1 MPTWNDPSPLTNPFT
16 VRRYGNFNTG
26 KASAGGYISHTHDKN
41 LTVPNQDIPY
51 NGSPEWYAMQSRN
64 KLTVPNQDVPAGDQT
79 AGAGHSGFIN
89 DRLFRLPDGTIMD
102 YKTGRVFKTAG
113 NPSGYNV
120 ITPGDTGMEDRT
132 QWGSSGP
139 SLDELINNTD
149 KWIGTAT
156 PAGGFVQHIDSKS
169 AAYWLKANEE
179 AAKLKDAMTD
189 EQKALIAAFE
199 QHFPKSKLIEESMCR
214 S

>member
-1 MPTWNDPSPLTNPFT
+1 
-16 VRRYGNFNTG
+16 
-26 KASAGGYISHTHDKN
+26 
-41 LTVPNQDIPY
+41 
-51 NGSPEWYAMQSRN
+51 
-64 KLTVPNQDVPAGDQT
+64 
-79 AGAGHSGFIN
+79 
-89 DRLFRLPDGTIMD
+89 MD

-199 QHFPKSKLIEESMCR
+199 QHFPKSRLIEESMHR